1 MSTTSTVQQAIHDFL
16 DIIQH
21 SRSQNT
27 YRSYANAL
35 AFFLKTIQKKASM
48 QDPPLSTIKETAVL
62 DFIEGL
68 RSYSPATE
76 KLYLTALYRFYEFL
90 SASQFVAINLPNVR
104 LLIRQ
109 RARRSGQRLP
119 QFPKNKIEEIIKYAI
134 NLTLSLP
141 SKPAERLRLLRD
153 RALILTLADTGM
165 RIHEACN
172 LRRGDL
178 DWAEQKAIIIGK
190 GDQQAVVRFST
201 RALQAIKEYLLERS
215 PYDGSSGKPIA
226 ALPIFARHDR
236 GAGKKIKPIS
246 TTTGRQIIEHH
257 VRLALRGED
266 PEAITP
272 HSFRHYFVTTVLRG
286 SGGNIK
292 LAQELARHKS
302 INVTQRYAHLSD
314 DELDRGYHEIFNQP
328 TPPEYPKHQP

>member
-1 MSTTSTVQQAIHDFL
+1 MSEAIRFSEAMNDFL
-16 DIIQH
+16 AMIQR

-35 AFFLKTIQKKASM
+35 SFFQKTIQDISNL
-48 QDPPLSTIKETAVL
+48 QDPPISVLKPDAVL
-62 DFIEGL
+62 DCIEDL
-68 RSYSPATE
+68 RTYTPATE
-76 KLYLTALYRFYEFL
+76 KLYLTAIYRFYEFL
-90 SASQFVAINLPNVR
+90 SASQLVEINLPNLR

-119 QFPKNKIEEIIKYAI
+119 QFPRRQIEIILDYAK
-134 NLTLSLP
+134 NLTSLLP
-141 SKPAERLRLLRD
+141 QNTRERLRLLRD
-153 RALILTLADTGM
+153 RALILTLADTGL
-165 RIHEACN
+165 RIHEVCN

-201 RALQAIKEYLLERS
+201 RCLQAIKDYLTERS
-215 PYDGSSGKPIA
+215 PLDGASGKPIA
-226 ALPIFARHDR
+226 ALPVFARHDR
-236 GAGKKIKPIS
+236 GAGRKIKPIS
-246 TTTGRQIIEHH
+246 TTTGRQIVEQH
-257 VRLALRGED
+257 VKIALGD
-266 PEAITP
+266 EASETITP
-272 HSFRHYFVTTVLRG
+272 HAFRHYFVTTVLRG

-302 INVTQRYAHLSD
+302 ITVTQRYAHLSD

-328 TPPEYPKHQP
+328 SQPKIEK

>member
-1 MSTTSTVQQAIHDFL
+1 MSEVIKFSEAANDFL
-16 DIIQH
+16 AMIQR

-35 AFFLKTIQKKASM
+35 SFFQKTIQDKSKL
-48 QDPPLSTIKETAVL
+48 QDPPISSLKPDTIL
-62 DFIEGL
+62 DCLDDL
-68 RSYSPATE
+68 RTYTPATE
-76 KLYLTALYRFYEFL
+76 KLYLTAIYRFYEFL
-90 SASQFVAINLPNVR
+90 AASQLLDINLPNLR

-119 QFPKNKIEEIIKYAI
+119 QFPRKQIDVIVDYAI
-134 NLTLSLP
+134 NLTSQLSD
-141 SKPAERLRLLRD
+141 KTNERLRLLRD
-153 RALILTLADTGM
+153 RALILTLADTGL

-201 RALQAIKEYLLERS
+201 RSLQAIREYLTERS
-215 PYDGSSGKPIA
+215 PLDGASGKPIG
-226 ALPIFARHDR
+226 ALPVFARHDR

-246 TTTGRQIIEHH
+246 TTTGRQIIEQH
-257 VRLALRGED
+257 VKIALGD
-266 PEAITP
+266 EASETITP
-272 HSFRHYFVTTVLRG
+272 HSFRHYFVTAVLLG

-302 INVTQRYAHLSD
+302 ITVTQRYAHLSD
-314 DELDRGYHEIFNQP
+314 DELDRGYHEIFN
-328 TPPEYPKHQP
+328 PPSQSNVKE

>member
-1 MSTTSTVQQAIHDFL
+1 MSEVIKFSEAVNDFL
-16 DIIQH
+16 AMIQR

-35 AFFLKTIQKKASM
+35 SFFQKTNQDKSKL
-48 QDPPLSTIKETAVL
+48 QDPPISSLKPDAIL
-62 DFIEGL
+62 DCLDDL
-68 RSYSPATE
+68 RTYTPATE
-76 KLYLTALYRFYEFL
+76 KLYLTAIYRFYEFL
-90 SASQFVAINLPNVR
+90 AASQLIEINLPNLR

-109 RARRSGQRLP
+109 RSRRSGQRLP
-119 QFPKNKIEEIIKYAI
+119 QFPRKYIEKIIEYAI
-134 NLTLSLP
+134 NLTSLLP
-141 SKPAERLRLLRD
+141 QKTNERLRLLRD
-153 RALILTLADTGM
+153 RALILTLADTGL

-190 GDQQAVVRFST
+190 GNQQAVVRFST
-201 RALQAIKEYLLERS
+201 RCLQAIKEYLTERS
-215 PYDGSSGKPIA
+215 PFDGASGKPIG
-226 ALPIFARHDR
+226 ALPVFARHDR

-246 TTTGRQIIEHH
+246 TTTGRQIIDQH
-257 VRLALRGED
+257 VKIALGD
-266 PEAITP
+266 EASETITP
-272 HSFRHYFVTTVLRG
+272 HSFRHYFVTAVLLG

-302 INVTQRYAHLSD
+302 ITVTQRYAHLSD

-328 TPPEYPKHQP
+328 

>member
-1 MSTTSTVQQAIHDFL
+1 MNEHMKFSEAMNEFL
-16 DIIQH
+16 EMIQR

-27 YRSYANAL
+27 CRSYANAL
-35 AFFLKTIQKKASM
+35 SFFQKTIQDKLNDP
-48 QDPPLSTIKETAVL
+48 DPPISTIKPNAVL
-62 DFIEGL
+62 DCLEYL
-68 RSYSPATE
+68 RTYTPATE
-76 KLYLTALYRFYEFL
+76 KLYLTAIYRFYEFL
-90 SASQFVAINLPNVR
+90 AASQLIEINLPNLR

-119 QFPKNKIEEIIKYAI
+119 QFPKKQIELIIEYAI
-134 NLTLSLP
+134 NLTNSLP
-141 SKPAERLRLLRD
+141 LKGSERLRLLRD
-153 RALILTLADTGM
+153 RALILTLADTGL

-178 DWAEQKAIIIGK
+178 DWAEHKAIIIGK
-190 GDQQAVVRFST
+190 GDQQAVVRFSK
-201 RALQAIKEYLLERS
+201 RCLQAIKEYLNERS
-215 PYDGSSGKPIA
+215 SLDGASGKPIG
-226 ALPIFARHDR
+226 ALPVFARHDR

-246 TTTGRQIIEHH
+246 TTTGRQIIEQH
-257 VRLALRGED
+257 VKIALGD
-266 PEAITP
+266 EASETITP
-272 HSFRHYFVTTVLRG
+272 HSFRHYFVTTVLMG

-328 TPPEYPKHQP
+328 SFPKER